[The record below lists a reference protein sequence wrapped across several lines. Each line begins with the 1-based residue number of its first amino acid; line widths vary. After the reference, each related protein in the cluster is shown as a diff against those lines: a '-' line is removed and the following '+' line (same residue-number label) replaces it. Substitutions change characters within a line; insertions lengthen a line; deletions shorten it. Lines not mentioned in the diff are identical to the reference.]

1 MKKEKKEEL
10 SLFDDLPS
18 AIHSY
23 SSILLKIMNK
33 KPILFLDYD
42 GTLTPIVKDPE
53 KAYLSED
60 MRGILEKLANRTQV
74 CMVSGR
80 AMQTVK
86 DFVKLEN
93 VVYAGSHGFNISG
106 PGNMHME
113 PKGGKNA
120 LESLNEVEIML
131 NNKIR
136 SIENVYIERKKYAIA
151 IHYRNIKNKDDV
163 AEVKEQVK
171 KIIDDFENLKWDS
184 GRKLLEVK
192 PNINWHKGKAIL
204 WLIEK
209 LNFDSEEYVPFFIGD
224 DVTDEDGFVALKNKG
239 ITVKVNSHGKK
250 TNAQY
255 RLENVEEVKTF
266 LDTLKDF
273 IGSDE
278 RHFVLEKIK
287 NMAATF

>member
-1 MKKEKKEEL
+1 MKKEEIEKLK
-10 SLFDDLPS
+10 LFDDLPS

-23 SSILLKIMNK
+23 SSILQTIMNK
-33 KPILFLDYD
+33 KPVLFLDYD
-42 GTLTPIVKDPE
+42 GTLTPIVKDPD
-53 KAYLSED
+53 KAYLSEE
-60 MRGILEKLANRTQV
+60 MRGILKKLANRTQV

-86 DFVKLEN
+86 DFVQLEE
-93 VVYAGSHGFNISG
+93 VVYAGSHGFNITG

-120 LESLNEVEIML
+120 MESLNEVEIIL
-131 NNKIR
+131 NNRIG

-151 IHYRNIKNKDDV
+151 IHYRNIKNEDDV
-163 AEVKEQVK
+163 AEVKEQVE
-171 KIIDDFENLKWDS
+171 KIVDEFNNLKWDS

-192 PNINWHKGKAIL
+192 PNINWHKGKAIT
-204 WLIEK
+204 WLLEK
-209 LNFDSEEYVPFFIGD
+209 LDLDSGEYVPFFIGD
-224 DVTDEDGFVALKNKG
+224 DVTDEDGFRELKNKG
-239 ITVKVNSHGKK
+239 ITIKVNAHGKK
-250 TNAQY
+250 THADY

-278 RHFVLEKIK
+278 RHFVLEKVK
-287 NMAATF
+287 NIAATF